1 MIVEADPSDADARAG
16 PGRRYLQVIP
26 SACAASKVTGVASET
41 TSINPFETAKR
52 QVDIVCDLVGING
65 GVREILKNPKRELSV
80 NFPVRMDDGSYR
92 VFHGYRVQY
101 NMARGPTKG
110 GIRYHPNVTLDE
122 VRALAAWMTW
132 KCAVVNLPYGGAKGG
147 VICDPKHMST
157 AELERL
163 TRRYASEIA
172 PLIGPEMDIP
182 APDVYTDSQTM
193 AWIMDTYSMLK
204 GYSVPGVITG
214 KPIAL
219 GGSEGRGEATGRGC
233 AYVIREAAPH
243 AGVKLKGATVAVQG
257 FGNAGSVAANILHD
271 ELGAKIV
278 AISDS
283 RGGIHQPAGLNPHEV
298 EAHKRKTGSV
308 VGFPGA
314 SSVTNEALLELK
326 VDVLIP
332 AALENVITRRNADK
346 IEARIV
352 AEAANGPTVPE
363 ADEIL
368 FQKKITVLPD
378 ILANAGGV
386 TVSYFEWAQD
396 IQGFFWSLD
405 EVNQR
410 LERVMV
416 RSYAE
421 VHKEAEQRHIH
432 NRTAAYVVAI
442 GKVVDAIQR
451 RGIYP

>member
-1 MIVEADPSDADARAG
+1 MPSEAV
-16 PGRRYLQVIP
+16 Q
-26 SACAASKVTGVASET
+26 
-41 TSINPFETAKR
+41 INPFETAKR
-52 QVDIVCDLVGING
+52 QVDIVCDLIGING
-65 GVREILKNPKRELSV
+65 GIREMLKYPKRELSV

-92 VFHGYRVQY
+92 VFSGYRVQY

-147 VICDPKHMST
+147 VICDPKHMSPG
-157 AELERL
+157 ELERL

-193 AWIMDTYSMLK
+193 AWFMDTYSMLK

-214 KPIAL
+214 KPISL

-243 AGVKLKGATVAVQG
+243 AKVKVKGGTVAVQG
-257 FGNAGSVAANILHD
+257 FGNAGSVVAKILA
-271 ELGAKIV
+271 EEQGAKIV
-278 AISDS
+278 AVSDS
-283 RGGIHQPAGLNPHEV
+283 RGGVHSPAGLDIPAL
-298 EAHKRKTGSV
+298 EAHKAKTGSV
-308 VGFPGA
+308 VGFAGTKP
-314 SSVTNEALLELK
+314 VTNEELLELE
-326 VDVLIP
+326 VDILIP
-332 AALENVITRRNADK
+332 AALENQITPKNADRIRAK
-346 IEARIV
+346 IV
-352 AEAANGPTVPE
+352 AEAANGPTTPD
-363 ADEIL
+363 ADQVLYE
-368 FQKKITVLPD
+368 KGITVLPD
-378 ILANAGGV
+378 VLANAGGV

-396 IQGFFWSLD
+396 IQGFFWTLK
-405 EVNQR
+405 EVNDR

-416 RSYAE
+416 SSYAG
-421 VHKEAEQRHIH
+421 VQAEAQKRKVH

-442 GKVVDAIQR
+442 SRVVDAIRR
-451 RGIYP
+451 RGVFP

>member
-1 MIVEADPSDADARAG
+1 MAEAA
-16 PGRRYLQVIP
+16 
-26 SACAASKVTGVASET
+26 
-41 TSINPFETAKR
+41 INPFETAKR
-52 QVDIVCDLVGING
+52 QVDIVCDLIGING
-65 GVREILKNPKRELSV
+65 GIREILKHPKRELSV

-92 VFHGYRVQY
+92 VYSGFRVQY

-122 VRALAAWMTW
+122 VRALSAWMTW

-147 VICDPKHMST
+147 VICDPKHMSKG
-157 AELERL
+157 ELERL
-163 TRRYASEIA
+163 TRRFASEIA
-172 PLIGPEMDIP
+172 PLVGPEMDIP

-193 AWIMDTYSMLK
+193 SWFMDTYSMLK

-214 KPIAL
+214 KPVSL

-233 AYVIREAAPH
+233 AYVIREAAGH
-243 AGVKLKGATVAVQG
+243 AGVHVKGGSVAVQG

-271 ELGAKIV
+271 EQGAKIIAV
-278 AISDS
+278 SDS
-283 RGGIHQPAGLNPHEV
+283 KGGIHNPAGLNPHEV
-298 EAHKRKTGSV
+298 EAYKAKTGSV

-314 SSVTNEALLELK
+314 KAVSNEELLELK
-326 VDVLIP
+326 TDILIP
-332 AALENVITRRNADK
+332 AALENVITKRNADK
-346 IEARIV
+346 IQAKIV

-396 IQGFFWSLD
+396 IQGFFWTLK
-405 EVNQR
+405 EVNDR
-410 LERVMV
+410 LERTMV
-416 RSYAE
+416 TSYAA
-421 VHKEAEQRHIH
+421 VHKEAETRHVH
-432 NRTAAYVVAI
+432 NRSAAYVVAI
-442 GKVVDAIQR
+442 QRVVDAIER
-451 RGIYP
+451 RGVFP